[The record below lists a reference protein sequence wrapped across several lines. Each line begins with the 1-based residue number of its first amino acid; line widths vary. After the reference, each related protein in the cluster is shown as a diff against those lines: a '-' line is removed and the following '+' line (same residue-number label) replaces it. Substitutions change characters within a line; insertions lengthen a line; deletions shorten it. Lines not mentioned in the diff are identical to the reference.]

1 MLRPDR
7 HCPREIYDG
16 RIISRFIAA
25 ALTKRIMS
33 LETFLLV
40 TTHSIVVFSIQLKM
54 VKKHRRDISKLV
66 IPVNTNTYIIKKKGK
81 KRKLIDKDIFL
92 PKLLFQSFKVVGG

>member
-1 MLRPDR
+1 MVACNCITVLRPDR
-7 HCPREIYDG
+7 HCPREIYDW
-16 RIISRFIAA
+16 RIISCFIAA

-66 IPVNTNTYIIKKKGK
+66 IPVNTNKYIIEKKEKN
-81 KRKLIDKDIFL
+81 
-92 PKLLFQSFKVVGG
+92 